1 MSEQRANHPVGRY
14 AMAAAVVIGSIAIA
28 SALKDIRRG
37 DDAVTVTGSAKKEIR
52 SDFVVWR
59 ATVSTQSTSLTAAS
73 QELQRQVAQLRAWFT
88 SEKVA
93 DSIIGEK
100 PVETAPVNE
109 TLADG
114 RETGRVIGYRL
125 SQTFELRS
133 ADVDAITKLSQR
145 AGNLISQGVPL
156 VTQPPEYLFTKLAT
170 LRIALLEEATK
181 DAKLRAE
188 AITRSTGGRVG
199 SVREAK
205 MGVFQIT
212 PRFSTEVSD
221 YGVNDVTSIE
231 KDVTAVVRVT
241 FAVR

>member
-1 MSEQRANHPVGRY
+1 
-14 AMAAAVVIGSIAIA
+14 MALAVVIGSIAIA

-52 SDFVVWR
+52 SDFAVWR
-59 ATVSTQSTSLTAAS
+59 ATVSTQSASLTAAS
-73 QELQRQVAQLRAWFT
+73 QELQRQAAQLRTFFKAQQ
-88 SEKVA
+88 VA
-93 DSIIGEK
+93 DTVVSEK
-100 PVETAPVNE
+100 PVETSPVNE
-109 TLADG
+109 VLGDG
-114 RETGRVIGYRL
+114 RETGRVVGYRL
-125 SQTFELRS
+125 SRTFELRS
-133 ADVDAITKLSQR
+133 ADVDGLTKLSQR
-145 AGNLISQGVPL
+145 AGDLISEGVPL

-199 SVREAK
+199 AVREAR

-221 YGVNDVTSIE
+221 YGVNDVTAIE